1 MYSIIRVIISVAKL
15 QFLYQIMVTGAI
27 AEYPARREQKSH
39 APAGPQWPK
48 KVKQLS

>member
-48 KVKQLS
+48 KLRN